1 MKETILVTG
10 ATGTVGSEVV
20 RQLSSDSANFTIRAA
35 VHSIENAK
43 KIDFPGVE
51 VIQIDYN
58 KPESLTK
65 AFSNT
70 NRLFLLTHPSPNAVE
85 QESNMIQEAKKAGIK
100 YIVKQSAMGAD
111 DINSNV
117 QLLRLHRQAEK
128 IIEESDIAYTFLR
141 PNEFMQN
148 FITFH
153 GSVIKNAN
161 AFDLPMENAEV
172 SIVDVR
178 DIAGVAVKAL
188 TQGDSEPVLN
198 KAFTITGPKAI
209 SYNQIAEI
217 LSSAANKKIEYVNI
231 SDEEAKSGMKEAGM
245 DEWLTNS
252 ILELIRYFRKGSASQ
267 VTSTVNDIIGR
278 NAKTFDEFANDYAD
292 YFR

>member
-10 ATGTVGSEVV
+10 ATGTLGSEVV
-20 RQLSSDSANFTIRAA
+20 KQLSSDSANFIIRAA

-70 NRLFLLTHPSPNAVE
+70 NRLFLLTHPSPNTVE
-85 QESNMIQEAKKAGIK
+85 QESNMIKEAKKAGIK

-111 DINSNV
+111 DNRSNV
-117 QLLRLHRQAEK
+117 ELLHLHREAEK
-128 IIEESDIAYTFLR
+128 IIEESEIRYTFLR

-148 FITFH
+148 FITFL
-153 GSVIKNAN
+153 GSTIKNAN
-161 AFDLPMENAEV
+161 AFYLPMGNAEV

-178 DIAGVAVKAL
+178 DIAAVAVKAL
-188 TQGDSEPVLN
+188 TQGDSAVLQN

-209 SYNQIAEI
+209 SDNQIAEI
-217 LSSAANKKIEYVNI
+217 LSAAANKKIEYVNI
-231 SDEEAKSGMKEAGM
+231 SDDEARSGMKEAGM
-245 DEWLTNS
+245 DDWLANS

-267 VTSTVNDIIGR
+267 VTSTVSDITGR
-278 NAKTFDEFANDYAD
+278 NAKTFNEFANDYSD
-292 YFR
+292 FFR